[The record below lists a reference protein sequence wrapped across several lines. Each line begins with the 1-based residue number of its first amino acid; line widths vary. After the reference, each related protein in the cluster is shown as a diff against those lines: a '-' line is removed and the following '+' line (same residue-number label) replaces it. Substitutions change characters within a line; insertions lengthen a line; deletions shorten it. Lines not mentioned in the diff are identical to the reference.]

1 MFADM
6 ELNRTS
12 PPRPQ
17 SHLKSENVQ
26 EIGLAEC
33 FRFIIYLIFFRFLFL
48 LNIETILRGA
58 AQWKKL
64 LFLFFSFSFLPTH
77 AANPQTDSFV
87 DGLEM
92 RLSFLQIAAL
102 SNTKKK
108 KKVIGRRQNCA
119 EVRVS
124 VCACVCVL
132 IGVTAFRTR
141 NMMNPS
147 RRLCFR

>member
-12 PPRPQ
+12 PPHPQ

-33 FRFIIYLIFFRFLFL
+33 FRFIIFFFFRFLFL
-48 LNIETILRGA
+48 LNIETILRAA

-64 LFLFFSFSFLPTH
+64 VFLFFSFSFLPTH

-87 DGLEM
+87 NGLEM

-108 KKVIGRRQNCA
+108 
-119 EVRVS
+119 
-124 VCACVCVL
+124 
-132 IGVTAFRTR
+132 
-141 NMMNPS
+141 
-147 RRLCFR
+147 

>member
-33 FRFIIYLIFFRFLFL
+33 FRFIILFFFRFLFL
-48 LNIETILRGA
+48 LNIETILRGV

-64 LFLFFSFSFLPTH
+64 VVFFFSFLPTH
-77 AANPQTDSFV
+77 GANPQTDSFV

-108 KKVIGRRQNCA
+108 
-119 EVRVS
+119 
-124 VCACVCVL
+124 
-132 IGVTAFRTR
+132 
-141 NMMNPS
+141 
-147 RRLCFR
+147 